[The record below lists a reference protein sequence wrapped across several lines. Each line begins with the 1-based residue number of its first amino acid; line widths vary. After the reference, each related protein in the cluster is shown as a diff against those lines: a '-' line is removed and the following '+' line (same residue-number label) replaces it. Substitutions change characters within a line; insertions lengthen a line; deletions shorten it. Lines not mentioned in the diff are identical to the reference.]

1 MSASYRPHRRRD
13 CSAVR
18 EQLPDFVLEQLSPR
32 DAGRIESHLAR
43 CSACRRT
50 AASERDLFS
59 LLPQALD
66 PVAPPPAALLE
77 LLRRVH
83 ATPRPRRR
91 ALFAGLAASLL
102 IAAIAL
108 LETRPIE
115 AASLARA
122 LASPEIAVIDLFAVL
137 DSPVASR
144 YEYRAAQDVR
154 YDQSVGRILFNVA
167 TGDWRLLVHGLPQP
181 PSGARYAL
189 FVEVGEKELELGPIE
204 PRFDG
209 VANLSGTS
217 TIDLT
222 GTVRLS
228 LQLVSEG
235 SRLHLLD
242 AVDGAW

>member
-102 IAAIAL
+102 IAAVA
-108 LETRPIE
+108 
-115 AASLARA
+115 
-122 LASPEIAVIDLFAVL
+122 LFAVL

-167 TGDWRLLVHGLPQP
+167 TGDWRLLVHGLPRP